1 VKTRFGR
8 CILGVVVFALAAQ
21 PLVVAPALV
30 EAGDRNGGERR
41 SEQQKDDGK
50 RREGKPD
57 FRPPP
62 TRHGGK
68 GQVEIFRSTNAI
80 TLDASEHIQA
90 GTLGSRASDE
100 RFGVKVYVSPMLAVD
115 RENSYQYVSGN
126 VVGWTNQPN
135 RAVNWMR
142 IGGVLLRARSCSNI
156 FNNDPLEGG
165 DVRVERDNDAS
176 RGWTE
181 WYRGSGDCWNQ
192 TGHNYFSI
200 RFPERPGTWERWVT
214 DDEIRDF

>member
-1 VKTRFGR
+1 MGLGR
-8 CILGVVVFALAAQ
+8 LIQVVSVGVIAVQ
-21 PLVVAPALV
+21 PLLV
-30 EAGDRNGGERR
+30 TPDIADARDRKGGERR
-41 SEQQKDDGK
+41 GEQQRGDADRG
-50 RREGKPD
+50 RGGTPD

-62 TRHGGK
+62 ARPGGGK
-68 GQVEIFRSTNAI
+68 VEVFKSTKRI
-80 TLDASEHIQA
+80 SLSSSTLPQR
-90 GTLGSRASDE
+90 GSSAPRASDE
-100 RFGVKVYVSPMLAVD
+100 RFGVKVFVTPMLAVD
-115 RENSYQYVSGN
+115 RESSYQYVSGN
-126 VVGWTNQPN
+126 VVGWTNQRD

-142 IGGVLLRARSCSNI
+142 VGGVLLKARSCSNI

-165 DVRVERDNDAS
+165 DVRVERDNDAT

-200 RFPERPGTWERWVT
+200 RFPQRPGTWERWVT